1 MLLPAFGTAE
11 NVGFF
16 LVAIMVVVMMVGAMA
31 RVEARHGGLPR
42 HEA

>member
-31 RVEARHGGLPR
+31 HGCAPWRL
-42 HEA
+42 AAA